1 MTMTDMKINHA
12 LNARRNIIFLKNQP
26 KEANNA
32 ESVD

>member
-12 LNARRNIIFLKNQP
+12 LNARRNIILKNQP